1 MKTTPEACRNPSLV
15 LFLVSKVLY
24 KSFFFE
30 DFDPIFFL
38 FFSPGSAG
46 KPSCVAPGNSFV
58 N

>member
-15 LFLVSKVLY
+15 LFLVSQVLY

-38 FFSPGSAG
+38 FFHLGLLESLHA
-46 KPSCVAPGNSFV
+46 
-58 N
+58 